1 MSNIS
6 IINSDRSFAI
16 RFFNFKYN
24 DDSDYNYFQYKLC
37 IENATFKVSTDTCS
51 FVDELYRFRENLIS
65 FLRKEIKIIYFAP
78 LEGTWQIK
86 LSWRDA
92 EIISLEGGVSDIENI
107 RSNLEFNVFLSIE
120 DLLKTAKE
128 LGDFL
133 TLYNKKSI

>member
-1 MSNIS
+1 MGGG
-6 IINSDRSFAI
+6 
-16 RFFNFKYN
+16 K
-24 DDSDYNYFQYKLC
+24 
-37 IENATFKVSTDTCS
+37 
-51 FVDELYRFRENLIS
+51 
-65 FLRKEIKIIYFAP
+65 IKTIYFAP

-86 LSWRDA
+86 FSWRDA

-107 RSNLEFNVFLSIE
+107 RSNLEFHVFLSIG